1 METHTNRLIHALS
14 PYLLQHA
21 HNPVDWFEWCDEAW
35 QKAKEENKLVLVSIG
50 YSACHWCH
58 VMEHESFE
66 DAETAKVMNESI
78 ISIKVD
84 REERPDVDQ
93 VYMDA
98 CQLITGRGG
107 WPLNVICLPDGR
119 PIHAGT
125 YFPKAHWQDT
135 IIKLKNFYAQNPE
148 KTDEYATRLTT
159 GMANLEL
166 VSLKNDQSELLYNTD
181 EVYNNLRKAFD
192 INLGGLSYVPKF
204 PMPPVWNFVMD
215 YHSKTCNEIAKVQL
229 YQTLSKMAMGGI
241 YDQLGGGFARY
252 SVDGEWKVPHFEKML
267 YDNAQLLSLYSRAY
281 PLYKEPLFKETA
293 EGIIDFAMA
302 ELYNNDGLF
311 YSALDADSEG
321 IEGKYYVWN
330 EEELN
335 ILLGEGRKHF
345 MAYYGVGKEGFWEH
359 DYNILLLTKTIEQ
372 YCQDEKL
379 DINEFKNYIKE
390 CKRILLAERAQRIKP
405 GLDDK
410 IIVSWNCLMI
420 KGLIHSYKH
429 FENDIYITT
438 AEKCIHKIIEVALDE
453 NLNLYRIIK
462 NGQSKISAFL
472 EDYSY
477 LIDALIE
484 LYQVTGNEYY
494 IDLAKK
500 LTEKTETD
508 FYDGDAGLFY
518 FISKKGEQLIVKKF
532 DTTDDVMPCAN
543 AVMATNLFKL
553 GHYYANMDWISLP
566 QEMLKKLNPQFL
578 KFPTGYA
585 HWLQLQLMVEKG
597 LVQWVYTGKPQ
608 ELKLKDYILPGV
620 VFAYAN
626 AGSKLPLVLDKATS
640 GNEEKHYICKG
651 NTCLAPVNSVE
662 EAIANCFL

>member
-1 METHTNRLIHALS
+1 VS

-21 HNPVDWFEWCDEAW
+21 HNPVDWYEWGDEVW
-35 QKAKEENKLVLVSIG
+35 KKAKDENKLVLVSIG

-66 DAETAKVMNESI
+66 DEETAKVMNESI

-125 YFPKAHWQDT
+125 YFPKAHWIDS
-135 IIKLKNFYAQNPE
+135 INKLRDFYTQNPE
-148 KTDEYATRLTT
+148 KAEEYAAKLTT

-166 VSLKNDQSELLYNTD
+166 VNLKNEQAELLYNTK
-181 EVYNNLRKAFD
+181 EVYHALQKAFD
-192 INLGGLSYVPKF
+192 ITHGGLSYVPKF
-204 PMPPVWNFVMD
+204 PMPPVWNFVLD
-215 YHSKTCNEIAKVQL
+215 YHSKSCDEIAKVQL

-267 YDNAQLLSLYSRAY
+267 YDNAQLLSIYSRAF
-281 PLYKEPLFKETA
+281 PLYNESLFKETA
-293 EGIIDFAMA
+293 EGIIGFAMA
-302 ELYNNDGLF
+302 ELYDKEGLF

-321 IEGKYYVWN
+321 VEGKYYVWK

-335 ILLGEGRKHF
+335 ILLGEDGKHF
-345 MAYYGVGKEGFWEH
+345 LAYYEVGKAGFWEH
-359 DYNILLLTKTIEQ
+359 DYNILLLTKTTEQ

-379 DINEFKNYIKE
+379 EAGEFKNYITE
-390 CKRILLAERAQRIKP
+390 CKKILLAERAQRIKP

-410 IIVSWNCLMI
+410 IIVSWNCLMV
-420 KGLIHSYKH
+420 KGLIDAYKY
-429 FENDIYITT
+429 FRDETYIIT
-438 AEKCIHKIIEVALDE
+438 AEKCIHKILEIALDE
-453 NLNLYRIIK
+453 NLNLHRIIK

-494 IDLAKK
+494 IDLAKR

-508 FYDGDAGLFY
+508 FYDVDAGLFC

-553 GHYYANMDWISLP
+553 GHYYANLEWINTP

-585 HWLQLQLMVEKG
+585 HWLQLQLMVETG
-597 LVQWVYTGKPQ
+597 MVQWVYTGKASD
-608 ELKLKDYILPGV
+608 LNLKDYILPGV
-620 VFAYAN
+620 VFAYACES
-626 AGSKLPLVLDKATS
+626 SKLPLVADKNSAE
-640 GNEEKHYICKG
+640 NKHYICKG
-651 NTCLAPVNSVE
+651 NTCLAPVDSVE
-662 EAIANCFL
+662 VAIANCFS

>member
-1 METHTNRLIHALS
+1 METHTNRLIQAAS

-21 HNPVDWFEWCDEAW
+21 HNPVDWYEWGDEVW
-35 QKAKEENKLVLVSIG
+35 QKAKDENKLVLVSIG

-66 DAETAKVMNESI
+66 DEETAKVMNESV

-125 YFPKAHWQDT
+125 YFPKAHWIDS
-135 IIKLKNFYAQNPE
+135 INKLRDFYTQNPE
-148 KTDEYATRLTT
+148 RADEYATRLTN

-166 VSLKNDQSELLYNTD
+166 VNLKNEQSELLYNTT
-181 EVYNNLRKAFD
+181 EVYNALQKAFD
-192 INLGGLSYVPKF
+192 ITYGGLSYVPKF
-204 PMPPVWNFVMD
+204 PMPPVWNFVLD
-215 YHSKTCNEIAKVQL
+215 YHSKSCDEFAKVQL

-335 ILLGEGRKHF
+335 ILLGEDGKHF
-345 MAYYGVGKEGFWEH
+345 IAYYEVGKTGFWEH
-359 DYNILLLTKTIEQ
+359 DYNIFLLTKTTEQ

-379 DINEFKNYIKE
+379 ETGEFKNYIKE
-390 CKRILLAERAQRIKP
+390 GKKILLAERDKRIKP

-410 IIVSWNCLMI
+410 IIVSWNCLMVR
-420 KGLIHSYKH
+420 GLIDAYKS
-429 FENDIYITT
+429 FKDDKYIIT
-438 AEKCIHKIIEVALDE
+438 AEKCINKIIQIALDE
-453 NLNLYRIIK
+453 KLNLNRIIK

-477 LIDALIE
+477 MIDALIE
-484 LYQVTGNEYY
+484 LYQVTANEYY
-494 IDLAKK
+494 IDLAKR
-500 LTEKTETD
+500 LTDKTEAD
-508 FYDGDAGLFY
+508 FYDKDAGLFC
-518 FISKKGEQLIVKKF
+518 FISKNGEQLIVKKF

-553 GHYYANMDWISLP
+553 GHYYANMEWMNTP

-585 HWLQLQLMVEKG
+585 HWLQLQLMVETG
-597 LVQWVYTGKPQ
+597 LVQWVYTGKPSG
-608 ELKLKDYILPGV
+608 LNLKDYILPGV

-626 AGSKLPLVLDKATS
+626 SDSKLPLVVDKH
-640 GNEEKHYICKG
+640 GNGYESKHYICKG
-651 NTCLAPVNSVE
+651 NTCLAPVDSVE
-662 EAIANCFL
+662 EALNNCFS